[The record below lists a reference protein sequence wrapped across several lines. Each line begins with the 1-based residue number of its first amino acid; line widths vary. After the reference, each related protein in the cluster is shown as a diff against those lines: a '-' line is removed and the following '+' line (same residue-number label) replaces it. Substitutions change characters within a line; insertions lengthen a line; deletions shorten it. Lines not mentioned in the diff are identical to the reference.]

1 MGRLVNVHY
10 LDKVAFM
17 TNNAD
22 ILDDNEKVIVFE
34 TSPNYDEVI
43 ERVRYVLNWMD
54 PHDRV

>member
-43 ERVRYVLNWMD
+43 
-54 PHDRV
+54 